1 MSNKRNDERNDM
13 TMLIMITYI
22 GGLAILAG
30 MVFTMEFVLGIK
42 TPIEKYLLYAV
53 ILLGVIFI
61 FVAAYRQFKHRNDF
75 REEYEKNLNEIMG
88 K

>member
-30 MVFTMEFVLGIK
+30 MAFTMEFVLGIK
-42 TPIEKYLLYAV
+42 TPIEKYLL
-53 ILLGVIFI
+53 
-61 FVAAYRQFKHRNDF
+61 
-75 REEYEKNLNEIMG
+75 
-88 K
+88 

>member
-1 MSNKRNDERNDM
+1 MSNKRNDERNDV

-61 FVAAYRQFKHRNDF
+61 FVATYRQLKHRNDF